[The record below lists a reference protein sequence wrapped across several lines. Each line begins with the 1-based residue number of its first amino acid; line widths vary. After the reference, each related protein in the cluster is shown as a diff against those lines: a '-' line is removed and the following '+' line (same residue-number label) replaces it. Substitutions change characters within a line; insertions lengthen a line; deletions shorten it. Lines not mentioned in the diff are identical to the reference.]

1 MQALYFSIYMVKHTT
16 TILLVSDTVE
26 YRSASKWFNIKCWH
40 PCKCILQTLFFIGKV
55 ILLWLDYIIIV
66 NKWWFS
72 QALKYILQGHLTKC
86 QMTKLSSGRTCVWCP
101 MTFSSVWLRNKSEW
115 HKLIS
120 ARYRILILK
129 GICRPVLD
137 YIKTTFPVH
146 FLYITPFNS
155 IQASTPGLGYHT
167 FWFMNYVGQSYSS
180 SCGRL

>member
-26 YRSASKWFNIKCWH
+26 YRRASKWFNIKCWH

-66 NKWWFS
+66 NKWWFN

-86 QMTKLSSGRTCVWCP
+86 QMTKLSSGRTTRTCVRWCP

-115 HKLIS
+115 HKIIS

-129 GICRPVLD
+129 GKCAPCSITLKQHFQFTFRTSLHLIAYKPLLLD
-137 YIKTTFPVH
+137 
-146 FLYITPFNS
+146 
-155 IQASTPGLGYHT
+155 
-167 FWFMNYVGQSYSS
+167 
-180 SCGRL
+180 